1 MFSLNYYDLQKL
13 VEKGINVY
21 IYSCGQEFK
30 LFVGESDMLYY
41 KHKFDGNV
49 YKLKLNDKHQITVE
63 L

>member
-30 LFVGESDMLYY
+30 LFVGDNDMLYY

-49 YKLKLNDKHQITVE
+49 YKLKLNDKHQITVK
-63 L
+63 